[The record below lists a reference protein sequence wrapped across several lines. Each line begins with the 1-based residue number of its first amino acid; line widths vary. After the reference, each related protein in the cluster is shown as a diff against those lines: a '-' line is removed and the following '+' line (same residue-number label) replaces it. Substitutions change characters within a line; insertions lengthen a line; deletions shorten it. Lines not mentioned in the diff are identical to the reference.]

1 MNIGGATLPC
11 HWKLGQII
19 SKIIKNDWD
28 SASDLFQEV
37 QEYFKN
43 FDDYFNEK
51 LERKPRNI
59 ADFIARKNKEMS
71 ITRIMELMNLM
82 GAWYKRPY
90 ELSHNVAFP
99 CTHPIMKTV
108 KDICQKFRLLPTNE
122 TFSSYSE
129 LFNSLV
135 R

>member
-19 SKIIKNDWD
+19 SKIIQNDWV
-28 SASDLFQEV
+28 SVSDLFQGV
-37 QEYFKN
+37 QAYFTD
-43 FDDYFNEK
+43 FDDYLNEE
-51 LERKPRNI
+51 LQLRLSHV

>member
-1 MNIGGATLPC
+1 MTGFQLATL
-11 HWKLGQII
+11 
-19 SKIIKNDWD
+19 
-28 SASDLFQEV
+28 FQGV
-37 QEYFKN
+37 QDYFTD

-51 LERKPRNI
+51 LQRKPRNV
-59 ADFIARKNKEMS
+59 ADFIEDKNKDAS
-71 ITRIMELMNLM
+71 INCIMELMNLM
-82 GAWYKRPY
+82 AAWYKKPN